1 MELQGKIIAVLPE
14 RSGTSQRGNQW
25 RSITYVLETQEQY
38 PKKLAFDVTND
49 KIDQLNIQFGEIL
62 TVQFDINA
70 REYNGRWFN
79 SINAWNVIRQTQQ
92 APTQDGGFS
101 GNVQSGAQAAQ
112 QAMASSA
119 NAAGVANPTNQ
130 QNLFP
135 PAQPQQPQSAAPSS
149 DAQSSDDLPF

>member
-1 MELQGKIIAVLPE
+1 MELQGKIIVVLPE

-49 KIDQLNIQFGEIL
+49 KIDQLNIQVGEFL

-79 SINAWNVIRQTQQ
+79 SVNAWNVIRQTQQ
-92 APTQDGGFS
+92 APTQGGGFS

-119 NAAGVANPTNQ
+119 NANGVANPMNPQNPYPPRQ
-130 QNLFP
+130 Q
-135 PAQPQQPQSAAPSS
+135 PAQPQGNS
-149 DAQSSDDLPF
+149 DELPF

>member
-1 MELQGKIIAVLPE
+1 MEIQGKIIAVLPT
-14 RSGTSQRGNQW
+14 RSGTSARGTQW
-25 RSITYVLETQEQY
+25 SSQTAVIETQEQY
-38 PKKLAFDVTND
+38 PKKLAFDVIND
-49 KIDQLNIQFGEIL
+49 KIDQFNIQVGEFL

-79 SINAWNVIRQTQQ
+79 SVNAWNVIRQTQQ
-92 APTQDGGFS
+92 APAQGVGFS

-119 NAAGVANPTNQ
+119 NAAGVANPMNQ

-135 PAQPQQPQSAAPSS
+135 PSQQSAQQQ
-149 DAQSSDDLPF
+149 AQQRGNSDDLPF

>member
-1 MELQGKIIAVLPE
+1 MLPE

-25 RSITYVLETQEQY
+25 RSISYVLETQEQY

-49 KIDQLNIQFGEIL
+49 KIDQLNIQLGEIL

-92 APTQDGGFS
+92 APAQCGGFS
-101 GNVQSGAQAAQ
+101 GNVQSGAQASQ

-119 NAAGVANPTNQ
+119 NAAGVANPMNPQNPYPPRQ
-130 QNLFP
+130 Q
-135 PAQPQQPQSAAPSS
+135 PAQPQGDSS
-149 DAQSSDDLPF
+149 DLPF

>member
-1 MELQGKIIAVLPE
+1 MEIQGKIIVVLPE
-14 RSGTSQRGNQW
+14 RSGVSQRGNQW
-25 RSITYVLETQEQY
+25 RSISYVLETQEQY

-49 KIDQLNIQFGEIL
+49 KIDQLNIQVGEFL

-79 SINAWNVIRQTQQ
+79 SVNAWNVIRQAQQ
-92 APTQDGGFS
+92 SPAQGVGFS

-119 NAAGVANPTNQ
+119 NAAGVANPMNPQNPYQTGQLSAQ
-130 QNLFP
+130 QQ
-135 PAQPQQPQSAAPSS
+135 AQLRGN
-149 DAQSSDDLPF
+149 SDDLPF

>member
-1 MELQGKIIAVLPE
+1 MEIQGKIIVVLPE
-14 RSGTSQRGNQW
+14 RSGVSQRGNQW
-25 RSITYVLETQEQY
+25 RSISYVLETQEQY

-49 KIDQLNIQFGEIL
+49 KIDQLNIQLGEIL

-79 SINAWNVIRQTQQ
+79 SVNAWNVIRQAQQ
-92 APTQDGGFS
+92 ATAQGGGFS

-119 NAAGVANPTNQ
+119 NAAGMSNPTNP

-135 PAQPQQPQSAAPSS
+135 PAQQSAQQQ
-149 DAQSSDDLPF
+149 AQQRGNSDDLPF

>member
-79 SINAWNVIRQTQQ
+79 SINAWNVIRPGQQ
-92 APTQDGGFS
+92 PPMQGGY
-101 GNVQSGAQAAQ
+101 NTNPQYGAQAAQ
-112 QAMASSA
+112 QAQQAAMAGA
-119 NAAGVANPTNQ
+119 PNPMNP
-130 QNLFP
+130 NNPFP
-135 PAQPQQPQSAAPSS
+135 PVQQPGAPAGQS
-149 DAQSSDDLPF
+149 DNLPF

>member
-1 MELQGKIIAVLPE
+1 MELQGKIIVVLPE
-14 RSGTSQRGNQW
+14 RSGVSQRGNQW
-25 RSITYVLETQEQY
+25 RSISYVLETQEQY

-49 KIDQLNIQFGEIL
+49 KIDQLNIQLGEIL

-79 SINAWNVIRQTQQ
+79 SVNAWNVIRQAQQ
-92 APTQDGGFS
+92 ATAQGGGFS

-119 NAAGVANPTNQ
+119 NAAGMSNPTNP

-135 PAQPQQPQSAAPSS
+135 PAQHQSQQQSQQRGDSS
-149 DAQSSDDLPF
+149 DLPF

>member
-1 MELQGKIIAVLPE
+1 MELQGKIIVVLPE

-25 RSITYVLETQEQY
+25 RSISYLLETQEQY
-38 PKKLAFDVTND
+38 PKKLVFDVTND
-49 KIDQLNIQFGEIL
+49 KIDQLNIQVGEFL

-79 SINAWNVIRQTQQ
+79 SVNAWNVIRQTQQ
-92 APTQDGGFS
+92 APAQGGGFS

-119 NAAGVANPTNQ
+119 NANGVSNPMNPQNPFPPRQ
-130 QNLFP
+130 Q
-135 PAQPQQPQSAAPSS
+135 PAQPQGN
-149 DAQSSDDLPF
+149 SDDLPF

>member
-1 MELQGKIIAVLPE
+1 MEIQGKIIVVLPE

-25 RSITYVLETQEQY
+25 RSISYVLETQEQY

-79 SINAWNVIRQTQQ
+79 SVNAWNVIRQTQQ
-92 APTQDGGFS
+92 APAQGGGFS

-119 NAAGVANPTNQ
+119 NMAGVANPMNPQNPYPPRQ
-130 QNLFP
+130 Q
-135 PAQPQQPQSAAPSS
+135 AQTQGDSS
-149 DAQSSDDLPF
+149 DLPF

>member
-1 MELQGKIIAVLPE
+1 MELQGKIIVVLPE

-49 KIDQLNIQFGEIL
+49 KIDQLNIQVGEFL

-70 REYNGRWFN
+70 REYQGRYFN
-79 SINAWNVIRQTQQ
+79 SVQAWNVIRQTQQ
-92 APTQDGGFS
+92 APAQGGGYS
-101 GNVQSGAQAAQ
+101 GNVQTGALAAQ

-119 NAAGVANPTNQ
+119 NMAGVANPTNPQNPYPPRQ
-130 QNLFP
+130 Q
-135 PAQPQQPQSAAPSS
+135 PAQPQGDSS
-149 DAQSSDDLPF
+149 DLPF

>member
-1 MELQGKIIAVLPE
+1 MEIQGKIIVVLPE
-14 RSGTSQRGNQW
+14 RNGVSQRGNQW
-25 RSITYVLETQEQY
+25 RSISYVLETQEQY

-79 SINAWNVIRQTQQ
+79 SVNAWNVIRQNHQSPEQ
-92 APTQDGGFS
+92 GGGFS
-101 GNVQSGAQAAQ
+101 GNVQYGAQSAQ
-112 QAMASSA
+112 QAMVSSA
-119 NAAGVANPTNQ
+119 NDAGVANPMNQ

-135 PAQPQQPQSAAPSS
+135 PTQQSAQPQGDSS
-149 DAQSSDDLPF
+149 DLPF

>member
-1 MELQGKIIAVLPE
+1 MEIQGKIIVVLPE
-14 RSGTSQRGNQW
+14 RSGVSQRGNQW
-25 RSITYVLETQEQY
+25 RSISYVLETQEQY

-92 APTQDGGFS
+92 APVQGGGFS
-101 GNVQSGAQAAQ
+101 GNVQSGAQAVQ
-112 QAMASSA
+112 QAMASST
-119 NAAGVANPTNQ
+119 NAAGVANPMNP
-130 QNLFP
+130 QNP
-135 PAQPQQPQSAAPSS
+135 YQTGQQSAQQQ
-149 DAQSSDDLPF
+149 AQQRGNSDDLPF

>member
-1 MELQGKIIAVLPE
+1 MELQGKIIVVLPE

-79 SINAWNVIRQTQQ
+79 SVNAWNVIRQTQQ
-92 APTQDGGFS
+92 ATTQGGGFS

-119 NAAGVANPTNQ
+119 NANGVANPMNP
-130 QNLFP
+130 QNLYP
-135 PAQPQQPQSAAPSS
+135 PRQQPAQPQGDSS
-149 DAQSSDDLPF
+149 DLPF

>member
-1 MELQGKIIAVLPE
+1 MEIQGKIIAVLPT
-14 RSGTSQRGNQW
+14 RSGTSARGTQW
-25 RSITYVLETQEQY
+25 SSQTAVIETQEQY
-38 PKKLAFDVTND
+38 PKKLAFDVIND
-49 KIDQLNIQFGEIL
+49 KIDQFNIQVGEFL

-79 SINAWNVIRQTQQ
+79 SVNAWNVIRQTQQ
-92 APTQDGGFS
+92 YHAQCGCFS

-119 NAAGVANPTNQ
+119 NAAGMANPTNP

-135 PAQPQQPQSAAPSS
+135 PAQQSAQQQ
-149 DAQSSDDLPF
+149 AQQRGNSDDLPF

>member
-1 MELQGKIIAVLPE
+1 MEIQGKIIVVLPE
-14 RSGTSQRGNQW
+14 RSGVSQRGNQW
-25 RSITYVLETQEQY
+25 RSISYVLETQEQY

-49 KIDQLNIQFGEIL
+49 KIDQLNIQLGEIL

-79 SINAWNVIRQTQQ
+79 SVNAWNVIRQTQQ
-92 APTQDGGFS
+92 SPAQCGGFS

-119 NAAGVANPTNQ
+119 NASGVANPMNPQNPYPPRQ
-130 QNLFP
+130 Q
-135 PAQPQQPQSAAPSS
+135 PAQQQAQQLGNS
-149 DAQSSDDLPF
+149 DNLPF

>member
-25 RSITYVLETQEQY
+25 RSVTYVLETQEQY
-38 PKKLAFDVTND
+38 PKKLAFDVSND
-49 KIDQLNIQFGEIL
+49 KIDQLNIQVGEFL

-79 SINAWNVIRQTQQ
+79 SVNAWNVIRQTQQ
-92 APTQDGGFS
+92 APAQGGGFS
-101 GNVQSGAQAAQ
+101 GNVHTGAQAAQ

-119 NAAGVANPTNQ
+119 NANGVANPTNPQNPYPPRQ
-130 QNLFP
+130 Q
-135 PAQPQQPQSAAPSS
+135 PAQPQGDS
-149 DAQSSDDLPF
+149 DELPF

>member
-1 MELQGKIIAVLPE
+1 MEIQGKIIVVLPE
-14 RSGTSQRGNQW
+14 RSGVSQRGNQW
-25 RSITYVLETQEQY
+25 RSISYVLETQEQY

-49 KIDQLNIQFGEIL
+49 KIDQLNIQLGEIL

-79 SINAWNVIRQTQQ
+79 SVNAWNVIRQNHQYPAQ
-92 APTQDGGFS
+92 CGGFS

-119 NAAGVANPTNQ
+119 NAACVANQMNQ

-135 PAQPQQPQSAAPSS
+135 HTQQSAQPQGDSS
-149 DAQSSDDLPF
+149 DLPF